1 MNPFATGVALLV
13 LIIVTFTIVRVLRLE
28 QPWLQPWALLRAVI
42 QLGVLSVV
50 LAGAI
55 TSFVWVGI
63 FLGIMVAAATWTVH
77 RRLALRVEQ
86 VPQVLAIVTLSAG
99 IPIALL
105 FVTQSIEPSPRYLL
119 AGGGIVVGGAMTA
132 ATLMGRALAASI
144 RSSRDVIEGWLALG
158 ATPRQSVL
166 SSVREAASTALVP
179 ATDQTRTTGLVTLPG
194 AFVGAVFAGASTID
208 AAQFQ
213 LLVLAAVLCA
223 GALAVALSTWFF
235 GAPKTIPIDH

>member
-1 MNPFATGVALLV
+1 MDLFTTGVALLV
-13 LIIVTFTIVRVLRLE
+13 LVAVTFTIVRVLRLD
-28 QPWLQPWALLRAVI
+28 QPWLQPWAMARAAL

-63 FLGIMVAAATWTVH
+63 FLGIMVAAAIWTVS
-77 RRLALRVEQ
+77 RRLVLRAAQ
-86 VPQVLAIVTLSAG
+86 VPQVLLIIAASAG

-105 FVTQSIEPSPRYLL
+105 FLTRSIEPSPRYLL
-119 AGGGIVVGGAMTA
+119 AVGGIVVGGAMTA

-158 ATPRQSVL
+158 ATPRQAVR

-213 LLVLAAVLCA
+213 LLVLASVLCA
-223 GALAVALSTWFF
+223 GALAVAMSTWFF
-235 GAPKTIPIDH
+235 GAPRTIPLAS